1 MINSILTND
10 CAFES
15 QKESIL
21 NYLQSGKSL
30 SPLEALNMFN
40 CLRLGA
46 RISDLRK
53 EGYKIQTTY
62 NKKGKRYA
70 KYILIH

>member
-1 MINSILTND
+1 MNT
-10 CAFES
+10 E
-15 QKESIL
+15 
-21 NYLQSGKSL
+21 YLQSGKSL

-53 EGYKIQTTY
+53 EGHNIQTTY

>member
-53 EGYKIQTTY
+53 EGYNIQTTY
-62 NKKGKRYA
+62 NKTGKRYA

>member
-1 MINSILTND
+1 MENNVLSNDLSLDSQKDSIL
-10 CAFES
+10 S
-15 QKESIL
+15 
-21 NYLQSGKSL
+21 YLQTGRSL

-53 EGYKIQTTY
+53 EGYNIETTY
-62 NKKGKRYA
+62 NKTGKRYA
-70 KYILIH
+70 KYILKH

>member
-1 MINSILTND
+1 MVNSILTND

-53 EGYKIQTTY
+53 EGYNIQTTY

>member
-1 MINSILTND
+1 MKNSLLTND
-10 CAFES
+10 LDFES

-21 NYLQSGKSL
+21 NYLQTGKSL
-30 SPLEALNMFN
+30 SPLEALDKFN

-53 EGYKIQTTY
+53 EGYNIQTTY
-62 NKKGKRYA
+62 NKDGKRYA